1 LLKPTRSL
9 ALAILGAFALTT
21 TALAQ
26 TPGPLSECAGF
37 DRSLARE
44 SMEPVG
50 IAVIGSVQQATTG
63 QTAVVAPEA
72 YLKGPTSAET
82 VRLRLETLPGECV
95 AGDLRVGER
104 VLLLL
109 RSNRGDV
116 HWPSIEQVWV
126 LRGGQATLQ
135 ESGESIPESELV
147 AQIRGVTGQYSIPA
161 AVESEAPGIDWIR
174 TVLWVGGVVLV
185 VFVIG
190 LVLMK
195 EWHRIDPT

>member
-1 LLKPTRSL
+1 
-9 ALAILGAFALTT
+9 
-21 TALAQ
+21 
-26 TPGPLSECAGF
+26 
-37 DRSLARE
+37 
-44 SMEPVG
+44 MEPVG
-50 IAVIGSVQQATTG
+50 IAVIGSVQQASTG
-63 QTAVVAPEA
+63 ELAVVAPEA

-82 VRLRLETLPGECV
+82 VRLRLETLPSECE
-95 AGDLRVGER
+95 AGALPVGER

-109 RSNRGDV
+109 RSNQGDV
-116 HWPSIEQVWV
+116 HWPSPEQVWV

-135 ESGESIPESELV
+135 GGGESISESQLV
-147 AQIRGVTGQYSIPA
+147 GEIRGVTGQYSVPA